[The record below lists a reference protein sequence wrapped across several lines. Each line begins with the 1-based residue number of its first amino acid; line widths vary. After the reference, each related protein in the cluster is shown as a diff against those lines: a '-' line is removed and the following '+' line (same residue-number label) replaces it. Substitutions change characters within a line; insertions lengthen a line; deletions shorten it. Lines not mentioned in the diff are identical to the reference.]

1 MPLRIP
7 TVAIN
12 ERELDPQ
19 WRKKRKKEKRKSER
33 AVRQWTRRNC
43 IRSAREPRIIYLL
56 DLNNKSED
64 GSSPPLPFFI
74 FLKLLLEFLS
84 LAFSFRR
91 IFFSFRFRKFRYR
104 EKESARM
111 SCFEDDSIAGS
122 LRAVGEGKKGRIHT
136 RRTIPL
142 REKTIRGTTPNLFL
156 PKSNYSYA
164 FGATPSVS
172 I

>member
-1 MPLRIP
+1 MKESSILSG
-7 TVAIN
+7 VKK
-12 ERELDPQ
+12 E
-19 WRKKRKKEKRKSER
+19 KKRKKKKRTSCETMG
-33 AVRQWTRRNC
+33 TRRNC
-43 IRSAREPRIIYLL
+43 IRSARESRIIYLL

-122 LRAVGEGKKGRIHT
+122 LRAVGEGKKGRIRT

>member
-1 MPLRIP
+1 MKESSILSG
-7 TVAIN
+7 V
-12 ERELDPQ
+12 
-19 WRKKRKKEKRKSER
+19 KKEKKKKRKSER

-122 LRAVGEGKKGRIHT
+122 LRAVGEGKKGRIRT